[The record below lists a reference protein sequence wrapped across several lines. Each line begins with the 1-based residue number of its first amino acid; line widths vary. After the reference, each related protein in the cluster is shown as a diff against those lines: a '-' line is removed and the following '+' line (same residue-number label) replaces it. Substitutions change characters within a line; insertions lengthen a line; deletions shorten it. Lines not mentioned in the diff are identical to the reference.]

1 MKKNDIGE
9 PWLRGEE
16 TLRPAP
22 VDRLPVLSLHLPPGI
37 PMPDQSSPTWS
48 YVFAFA
54 CAMEYKL
61 SKNRKKGDSDG
72 WRKAG
77 ASKLQDLLDREV
89 EELNSALWDAV
100 KPDKGLVLLEAADVA
115 NYAMMVADSVQNT

>member
-1 MKKNDIGE
+1 
-9 PWLRGEE
+9 
-16 TLRPAP
+16 
-22 VDRLPVLSLHLPPGI
+22 
-37 PMPDQSSPTWS
+37 
-48 YVFAFA
+48 
-54 CAMEYKL
+54 MEYKL